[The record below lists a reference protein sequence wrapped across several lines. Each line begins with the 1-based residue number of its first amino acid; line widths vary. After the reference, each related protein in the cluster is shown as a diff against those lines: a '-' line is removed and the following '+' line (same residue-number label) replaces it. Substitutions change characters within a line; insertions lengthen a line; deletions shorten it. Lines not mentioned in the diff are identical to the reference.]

1 MTICKQLL
9 DGVAVVDF
17 GLGFAG
23 ALVSRMLADAGA
35 STCRF
40 EPDGGDPFYGL
51 YSAYAAWQSGKK
63 ITVASSIDDA
73 LEQARGALAGA
84 DICIIGGEAFPDL
97 HWLPDAE
104 ELARLYP
111 QLVVLDIS
119 GVRID
124 VQVGDLPAVELLAQ
138 AASGMVFETL
148 ADRPMVSAMPVAS
161 YGAALEGVIGVMTA
175 LCTRQHTG
183 EGQIVRTSI
192 FDGALAWLCHSWF
205 DSDRTDAALS
215 AGTPKG
221 ARPLI
226 FRCADGN
233 YLHFALGSTNARLH
247 VYTVL
252 EIENPVPSLEEDPRG
267 FPTLKRGASD
277 YFGDIDLLQSYIG
290 KWQRSDLL
298 EALWARGIAAEAVTV
313 PGEVWQDEQVV
324 HNQVLVEEADGSRRV
339 GLPFQVRS
347 NRVPGAE
354 AAARSSALPGG
365 LPLAGQRIVDL
376 GSFTAGPHSSMV
388 LGDLG
393 ADVIKV
399 EALSGDVL
407 RAVKRVFTA
416 SSRGKRSLAVDMKTP
431 EGREIIRRIC
441 ASADM
446 VFHNFRPGVP
456 QRLGVD
462 AESLHRLKP
471 ELILLENAGYGV
483 SGPKAQRG
491 GFDMILLALCGHE
504 CRAGG
509 EGNPPACYATTI
521 IDLATGFL
529 GAIAALMAQFIKQR
543 TGAGA
548 VIETSLLNT
557 GLFLLSELV
566 QSPSGE
572 FLPIATLD
580 ARQTGFHPA
589 ERLYQTSDGSW
600 IAIAARGPA
609 MASRLLS
616 ALGLDGRIHLH
627 RDDWAVAEADLIAA
641 AVAQQDSV
649 SLLASLASASVW
661 ATLCRDDAKQLTLT
675 STALREAGGVA
686 LFEDPRYGEVRQIGP
701 LFSLSKVALRALGA
715 APEIGQH
722 TPQILGELGYS
733 DEQIATLIKKG
744 VVGHSQTG

>member
-1 MTICKQLL
+1 MTICKPPL
-9 DGVAVVDF
+9 DGVSVVDF
-17 GLGFAG
+17 GLGFGG
-23 ALVSRMLADAGA
+23 ALAARLLADAGA
-35 STCRF
+35 EVIRF
-40 EPDGGDPFYGL
+40 EPSEGDPFYGL
-51 YSAYAAWQSGKK
+51 YPAYAAWQSGKK
-63 ITVASSIDDA
+63 IAAASDIDDA
-73 LEQARGALAGA
+73 QAQARDALADA
-84 DICIIGGEAFPDL
+84 DVCIIGGEAFPDL
-97 HWLPDAE
+97 QWLPDAE

-119 GVRID
+119 GVRFD
-124 VQVGDLPAVELLAQ
+124 GHAGDLPAVDLLAQ

-148 ADRPMVSAMPVAS
+148 PDRPMVSAMPMAS

-175 LCTRQHTG
+175 LCARQRTG
-183 EGQIVRTSI
+183 DGQVVRTSI

-205 DSDRTDAALS
+205 DSDRTDAALA

-226 FRCADGN
+226 FRCADGD

-252 EIENPVPSLEEDPRG
+252 KIENPVPSLEDDPRG

-313 PGEVWQDEQVV
+313 PGEVWQDEQVL
-324 HNQVLVEEADGSRRV
+324 HNRILVEEADGSRRV
-339 GLPFQVRS
+339 GLPFQMS
-347 NRVPGAE
+347 FNRVAGAE
-354 AAARSSALPGG
+354 VAAQKPALPGG

-431 EGREIIRRIC
+431 EGQEIMRRIC

-504 CRAGG
+504 YRAGG
-509 EGNPPACYATTI
+509 EGNSPGCYATTV
-521 IDLATGFL
+521 IDLATGLL

-543 TGAGA
+543 SGAGA

-566 QSPSGE
+566 QSPTGE
-572 FLPIATLD
+572 FLPIATLNGQ
-580 ARQTGFHPA
+580 QTGFHPA
-589 ERLYQTSDGSW
+589 ERLYKTSDGNW
-600 IAIAARGPA
+600 VAIAARGQA
-609 MASRLLS
+609 MANRLLS
-616 ALGLDGRIHLH
+616 ALGLEGQIHLR
-627 RDDWAVAEADLIAA
+627 RDDWAAVEADLIAV
-641 AVAQQDSV
+641 AVARQDSA

-661 ATLCRDDAKQLTLT
+661 ATLCRGDAKPLTLNGAT
-675 STALREAGGVA
+675 LREAGGVA

-701 LFSLSKVALRALGA
+701 LFSLSKAASRAMGA

-733 DEQIATLIKKG
+733 QEQIAALIEKR
-744 VVGHSQTG
+744 VVGHSPAG